1 MRRGE
6 NGPRCKVEMTDS
18 CSMSPESNQALE
30 LRNIHRRGHGGHSS
44 AGGFRRLSY
53 QAQISGH
60 CRMPINKE
68 QEQKA
73 RMHLSGA
80 GNAAL
85 LVERLPYMH
94 LGFYPQHFINWM
106 C

>member
-18 CSMSPESNQALE
+18 CSMCTESNQALE
-30 LRNIHRRGHGGHSS
+30 LRNVHRRGHEGHSS

-73 RMHLSGA
+73 RIHLSGI
-80 GNAAL
+80 GNTAL
-85 LVERLPYMH
+85 LVEQLPYMH
-94 LGFYPQHFINWM
+94 LGIYPHHFMNWM